1 MIQILG
7 LILPYAKC
15 VLTSIFQ
22 GSAHGRG
29 NGHWQLWGHI
39 LIACYSREK
48 YLLYF
53 QVLVKKKKQIP
64 RRCLP
69 DLTYILCYP
78 WANLCSHRNGQFSL
92 ACLAPILIS
101 MAKQVC
107 CCDWKPQWN
116 HLRQEVFSKYGKF
129 SSSLEERRKGM
140 GKTETDFLHYPIQDQ
155 VSTCNGMSSS
165 IECTCKWWCQATI
178 LPSRVKSLCILL
190 TI

>member
-53 QVLVKKKKQIP
+53 QVLVKKKNKSPGDVCLTWHISFAIPEPICVATEMGSSHWLAWLPYSFLWPNKYVVVIGSPSGIIWDKRSSPNTVNLVHHWRKEEREWGRQKQI
-64 RRCLP
+64 
-69 DLTYILCYP
+69 
-78 WANLCSHRNGQFSL
+78 
-92 ACLAPILIS
+92 
-101 MAKQVC
+101 
-107 CCDWKPQWN
+107 
-116 HLRQEVFSKYGKF
+116 
-129 SSSLEERRKGM
+129 
-140 GKTETDFLHYPIQDQ
+140 
-155 VSTCNGMSSS
+155 SS
-165 IECTCKWWCQATI
+165 IIPYQTKFPPAMEC
-178 LPSRVKSLCILL
+178 LVP
-190 TI
+190 